1 MDTEL
6 ILKNVSRFITL
17 TDEERDYFVSIMR
30 PRTYRKRQYVVQAGD
45 VCKYENFVTKGC
57 LRSYFVDD
65 NGFEHILQFAIEDW
79 WIGDM
84 ASFITQTPAML
95 NVEAVEDTELIQIL
109 KADLDALFDKY
120 PKFDRFYRELIQ
132 KSMVTQQKR
141 ILSNISLTA
150 EQRYLAFRSQY
161 AFLEQRLPQNY
172 IASYLGITPEFLS
185 KIRKKI
191 ATHS

>member
-1 MDTEL
+1 MDTQL

-109 KADLDALFDKY
+109 KIDLDTLFDKY

-150 EQRYLAFRSQY
+150 EQRYIAFRSQY

-191 ATHS
+191 ATTG

>member
-1 MDTEL
+1 MDTQL

-109 KADLDALFDKY
+109 KVDLNALFDKY

-132 KSMVTQQKR
+132 KSMITQQKR

>member
-1 MDTEL
+1 MDTQL

-79 WIGDM
+79 WIGDI

-109 KADLDALFDKY
+109 KIDLDTLFDKY

-150 EQRYLAFRSQY
+150 EQRYIAFRSQY

-191 ATHS
+191 ATTG